1 MYRRNN
7 GSESCGRRSCARSF
21 EVRCGSFDLLCT
33 DRRRETHTQIASI
46 PKELRMREKR
56 RSSWT
61 LLRKLAETPFQEVLQ
76 FGRGGLGERRH
87 FVLDDT
93 EHGAQGD

>member
-1 MYRRNN
+1 
-7 GSESCGRRSCARSF
+7 
-21 EVRCGSFDLLCT
+21 
-33 DRRRETHTQIASI
+33 
-46 PKELRMREKR
+46 MREKR

-93 EHGAQGD
+93 EHGAQGDQIVVRRVSADELTNGCRK